1 MTTSSVNNTDD
12 WTKFYNQLEN
22 QAVNN
27 YTNQAKQAKASKPIS
42 RAESTERVHKEI
54 LPTPLCCK

>member
-27 YTNQAKQAKASKPIS
+27 YTNQAKQA
-42 RAESTERVHKEI
+42 ESEVKKVDNDTWQDYQ
-54 LPTPLCCK
+54 